1 MSLDAPR
8 ATSPLVETV
17 DQLVDVFRRAEKPP
31 ERWKVG
37 VEHEKIAVLAGTVDP
52 VPYEGRQG
60 IGEVLR
66 RFRRWGYEP
75 VVEDGHAIAL
85 QGPGRTISLEPG
97 GQFELSGRA
106 FDCAHSCRR
115 ELLNH
120 IARTRAVARE
130 LGLRF
135 LAVGYRPFGTP
146 ADARWMPKA
155 RYAPMRAYL
164 PTRGRLA
171 ADMMTMTATVQ
182 ANFDWSDE
190 DDVRRKM
197 RTAMGV
203 SPIVAAIFANSF
215 LVRGEDS
222 GFASYRYEVW
232 RDVDGDRCG
241 LLPFVFD
248 DDFSYRRYVEWSL
261 DVPIIFLRREGKY
274 LPGNG
279 VTFRRFWREGLHGHR
294 ATVGDYLDH
303 LTTLFP
309 EVRLKNVLEVRGA
322 DAGDPEMNAALP
334 ALWKG
339 ILYDENACAEAWKL
353 VSRESFAERLD
364 LQRDVARVGLRAEV
378 GGRKVLDLA
387 RELLGIAAA
396 GLVGS
401 HCLDPAG
408 RDERAVLEPLRPL
421 LASGRAP
428 ADVWRERWHGELGR
442 DPAKFVEAIAY

>member
-8 ATSPLVETV
+8 AASPLVESV
-17 DQLVDVFRRAEKPP
+17 DQLVETFRRAEKPP

-37 VEHEKIAVLAGTVDP
+37 MEHEKIGVLAGTVDP
-52 VPYEGRQG
+52 VPYEGNRG

-66 RFRRWGYEP
+66 RFERWGYEP

-85 QGPGRTISLEPG
+85 QGPGRTITLEPG
-97 GQFELSGRA
+97 GQFELSGRP
-106 FDCAHSCRR
+106 FDCAHACRK
-115 ELLNH
+115 ELLSH
-120 IARTRAVARE
+120 IARARAVSRE

-146 ADARWMPKA
+146 AGARWMPKA

-164 PTRGRLA
+164 PTRGARAL
-171 ADMMTMTATVQ
+171 DMMTMTATVQ
-182 ANFDWSDE
+182 ANYDWSDE

-203 SPIVAAIFANSF
+203 SPIVAALFANSF
-215 LVRGEDS
+215 LVNGEDS
-222 GFASYRYEVW
+222 GFATFRYEVW
-232 RDVDGDRCG
+232 RDVDPDRCG

-248 DDFSYRRYVEWSL
+248 DDFSYRRYVEWTL
-261 DVPIIFLRREGKY
+261 DIPVIFVRRDGRY
-274 LPGNG
+274 LPANG
-279 VTFRRFWREGLHGHR
+279 VTFRRFWREGLHGER
-294 ATVGDYLDH
+294 ATVGDYQDH

-339 ILYDENACAEAWKL
+339 LLYDETACAEAWKL
-353 VSRESFAERLD
+353 VARESFDERLA
-364 LQRDVARVGLRAEV
+364 LQRDVARLGLRAEV

-387 RELLGIAAA
+387 RELFAIAAA
-396 GLVGS
+396 GLTGS
-401 HCLDPAG
+401 GCRDAAG
-408 RDERAVLEPLRPL
+408 RDERAVLEPLRAVL
-421 LASGRAP
+421 ESGRTP

-442 DPAKFVEAIAY
+442 DPRKFVEAIAY

>member
-8 ATSPLVETV
+8 AESPIVASV
-17 DQLVDVFRRAEKPP
+17 DQLVDVFHRAEKPP

-37 VEHEKIAVLAGTVDP
+37 MEHEKISVLAGTVDP
-52 VPYEGRQG
+52 VPYEGERG

-66 RFRRWGYEP
+66 RFTRWGYEP

-97 GQFELSGRA
+97 GQFELSGRP
-106 FDCAHSCRR
+106 FDCAHACRK
-115 ELLNH
+115 ELLSH
-120 IARTRAVARE
+120 IARARAVSRE
-130 LGLRF
+130 MGLRF

-146 ADARWMPKA
+146 AGARWMPKA

-164 PTRGRLA
+164 PTRGGKA
-171 ADMMTMTATVQ
+171 VDMMTMTATVQ

-215 LVRGEDS
+215 LVNGGDS
-222 GFASYRYEVW
+222 GYATYRYEVW
-232 RDVDGDRCG
+232 RDVDPDRCG

-248 DDFSYRRYVEWSL
+248 DDFSYRRYVEWTL
-261 DVPIIFLRREGKY
+261 DVPVIFLRRDGRY

-279 VTFRRFWREGLHGHR
+279 VTFRRFWKEGLHGHR
-294 ATVGDYLDH
+294 ATVGDYQDH

-339 ILYDENACAEAWKL
+339 LLYDETACREAWKL
-353 VSRESFAERLD
+353 VAGESFEERLA
-364 LQRDVARVGLRAEV
+364 LQRDVARLGLRAEV
-378 GGRKVLDLA
+378 RGKRVLDLA

-396 GLVGS
+396 GLTGS
-401 HCLDPAG
+401 PCRDDAG
-408 RDERAVLEPLRPL
+408 RDERAVLDPLRPIL
-421 LASGRAP
+421 ETGRTP
-428 ADVWRERWHGELGR
+428 ADVWRERWHGELGQ
-442 DPAKFVEAIAY
+442 DPARFVEAIAY